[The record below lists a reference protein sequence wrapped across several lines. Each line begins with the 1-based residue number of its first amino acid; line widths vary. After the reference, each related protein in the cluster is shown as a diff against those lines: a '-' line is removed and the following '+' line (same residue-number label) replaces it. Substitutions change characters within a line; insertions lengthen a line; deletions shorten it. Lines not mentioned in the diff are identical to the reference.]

1 MTSQLG
7 FYDYE
12 QFADA
17 VQRLKRD
24 LHLRTNLT
32 DLHINEEK
40 KEELIRLSHHANL
53 KNNPVEVTDED
64 LRRLYDG
71 LCDWNIDR
79 NMKNRYNRIKTDKTY
94 RINRK

>member
-1 MTSQLG
+1 MK
-7 FYDYE
+7 
-12 QFADA
+12 
-17 VQRLKRD
+17 KR
-24 LHLRTNLT
+24 
-32 DLHINEEK
+32 

-64 LRRLYDG
+64 LRRLMMVYVTEI
-71 LCDWNIDR
+71 IDR

>member
-1 MTSQLG
+1 MIVGICDDEEQMRDKIEKLCRKN
-7 FYDYE
+7 YNIQNVHYE

-71 LCDWNIDR
+71 LCD
-79 NMKNRYNRIKTDKTY
+79 
-94 RINRK
+94 

>member
-1 MTSQLG
+1 MEPKDFRTRELTSQLG

-71 LCDWNIDR
+71 LCD
-79 NMKNRYNRIKTDKTY
+79 
-94 RINRK
+94 

>member
-1 MTSQLG
+1 MTNLYHIPHGEACGLTLDFFIRLNGTKDFRTRELTSQLG

-40 KEELIRLSHHANL
+40 K
-53 KNNPVEVTDED
+53 
-64 LRRLYDG
+64 RR
-71 LCDWNIDR
+71 IDT
-79 NMKNRYNRIKTDKTY
+79 IKSSCQFK
-94 RINRK
+94 K